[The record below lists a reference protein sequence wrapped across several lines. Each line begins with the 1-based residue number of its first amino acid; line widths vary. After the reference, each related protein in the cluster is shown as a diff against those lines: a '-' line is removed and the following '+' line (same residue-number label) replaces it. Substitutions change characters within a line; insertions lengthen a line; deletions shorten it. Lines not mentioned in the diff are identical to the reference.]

1 MVLLYLVGACLLLAA
16 LWLAVAKPWRMPVA
30 VVDARSNGRRV
41 NGVSWFGNYYPAGA
55 QEQRPGILV
64 VGGSEGGLHDQV
76 DRDARALNRE
86 GYSVLAMSFFRG
98 PGQRTQLAL
107 IPLEVFDSALD
118 WLREQPLIDASRL
131 AVVGMSKGAEAAL
144 LVAANRSDLVAV
156 VAAAPSSA
164 AWPGFDWSKFRGL
177 KESSWSLNG
186 KGLPTLP
193 YGRFSWSKGV
203 RSIYEDGLAAA
214 SEHPEAM
221 IPVERSEAAMLLIC
235 GGKDQVWPSCTMA
248 EQVASRAR
256 KHGGSVTIL
265 SYPDADHGVFASPL
279 EAGNSPRRFGFGRPA
294 PGNAAAQADSWPR
307 VLAFLQKCLLQDRD
321 RGRHLG

>member
-1 MVLLYLVGACLLLAA
+1 MVLLYLMGACLLLAGT
-16 LWLAVAKPWRMPVA
+16 WLAVAKPWRMPVA
-30 VVDARSNGRRV
+30 VVEAGSYGRRV
-41 NGVSWFGNYYPAGA
+41 IGDTWFGNYYPAEA
-55 QEQRPGILV
+55 REQKPGILV

-76 DRDARALNRE
+76 DRDARALNRQ
-86 GYSVLAMSFFRG
+86 GYSVLALSFFRG
-98 PGQRTQLAL
+98 PGQQTQLAL
-107 IPLEVFDSALD
+107 IPLELFDCALD
-118 WLREQPLIDASRL
+118 WLREQPLVDASRL
-131 AVVGMSKGAEAAL
+131 AVIGMSKGAEAAL

-164 AWPGFDWSKFRGL
+164 VWPGFDWSRFRGL

-186 KGLPTLP
+186 NGLPTLP

-221 IPVERSEAAMLLIC
+221 IPVERSKAAMLLIC

-256 KHGGSVTIL
+256 KYGGNVTIL
-265 SYPDADHGVFASPL
+265 SYPEADHGVFASPL
-279 EAGNSPRRFGFGRPA
+279 EPGNQPRRFGFGRSA
-294 PGNAAAQADSWPR
+294 PGNVAAQADSWPR
-307 VLAFLQKCLLQDRD
+307 VLAFLQKNLVQA
-321 RGRHLG
+321 